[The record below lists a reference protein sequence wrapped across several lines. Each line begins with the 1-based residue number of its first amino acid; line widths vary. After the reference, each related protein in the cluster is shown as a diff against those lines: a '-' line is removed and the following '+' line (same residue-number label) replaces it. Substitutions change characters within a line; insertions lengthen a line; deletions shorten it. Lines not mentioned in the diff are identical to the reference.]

1 MIGGTI
7 SRANDP
13 DFQPSDLFDLWKEWV
28 IYSNSPS
35 FQLED
40 NKEESKK
47 QQRNSKGN
55 IVEDQD
61 PFIFKYIN
69 TQEDDRCVFRP
80 KELKVLK
87 ELFVNALVTNRA
99 ASSTALTSEKEL
111 TTFLLLV
118 SEASVSEKIS
128 TRQALA
134 LGLVVRQAY
143 YGNTKS
149 LRIASDTNSMS
160 NLNDNV
166 KQSDTKLRS
175 SSSTRRS
182 DHNKLLKVQ
191 KIGT

>member
-1 MIGGTI
+1 
-7 SRANDP
+7 
-13 DFQPSDLFDLWKEWV
+13 
-28 IYSNSPS
+28 
-35 FQLED
+35 
-40 NKEESKK
+40 
-47 QQRNSKGN
+47 
-55 IVEDQD
+55 
-61 PFIFKYIN
+61 
-69 TQEDDRCVFRP
+69 
-80 KELKVLK
+80 
-87 ELFVNALVTNRA
+87 
-99 ASSTALTSEKEL
+99 
-111 TTFLLLV
+111 LLLI

-182 DHNKLLKVQ
+182 DLNKLLKVQ